1 MTGFKKRLASTA
13 LATAMT
19 LTALPVSVFFISTG
33 AAAEG
38 VPSGFAYAQGT
49 RFMLDGSPFY
59 YAGTNCYYLTFKSQE
74 AVDNVFKDAEAMGL
88 KVIRVWGNFVKV
100 EQRIPVRISLKGN
113 KPEDL
118 KRLRA
123 GFNIECEVKY

>member
-1 MTGFKKRLASTA
+1 MTGFKKRLASSA

-74 AVDNVFKDAEAMGL
+74 AVDTVFKDA
-88 KVIRVWGNFVKV
+88 R
-100 EQRIPVRISLKGN
+100 QRRK
-113 KPEDL
+113 
-118 KRLRA
+118 A
-123 GFNIECEVKY
+123 GIYKQQ

>member
-1 MTGFKKRLASTA
+1 MTGFKKKLASSA

-74 AVDNVFKDAEAMGL
+74 AVDTYSKTQ
-88 KVIRVWGNFVKV
+88 RRWG
-100 EQRIPVRISLKGN
+100 
-113 KPEDL
+113 
-118 KRLRA
+118 
-123 GFNIECEVKY
+123 

>member
-19 LTALPVSVFFISTG
+19 LTALPVSVFLISTD
-33 AAAEG
+33 AAAG
-38 VPSGFAYAQGT
+38 VPNGFAYTQGT

-74 AVDNVFKDAEAMGL
+74 AVDL
-88 KVIRVWGNFVKV
+88 
-100 EQRIPVRISLKGN
+100 SL
-113 KPEDL
+113 
-118 KRLRA
+118 
-123 GFNIECEVKY
+123 IHI